1 MGGVMVVILAVALSL
16 WPLPGHEQ
24 SAWAVPVVVQDVST
38 PDPERTVMVY
48 STSDNSTPDQALTV
62 IWLFS
67 SDAASEES

>member
-16 WPLPGHEQ
+16 WPSEQ

-38 PDPERTVMVY
+38 ADPERTVMVY
-48 STSDNSTPDQALTV
+48 STPDQAPDQGLTV